1 MPMARREK
9 EPILM
14 ARERAN
20 PHDLEK
26 QREREQISTIKG
38 GRERQSMAMTR
49 RERETVDGYDQERER
64 QSMAMTRRE
73 RDSGWP

>member
-20 PHDLEK
+20 LHD
-26 QREREQISTIKG
+26 QG
-38 GRERQSMAMTR
+38 
-49 RERETVDGYDQERER
+49 RERETVDGHDQERER